1 MQPKGKLDPYRY
13 SIACKIQKL
22 LGTIDEIIAD
32 ALHNLLGNLKIFLW
46 SIDQLFNSLLE
57 AFNELW
63 SIIKDLE

>member
-32 ALHNLLGNLKIFLW
+32 ALHNLASGQF
-46 SIDQLFNSLLE
+46 
-57 AFNELW
+57 
-63 SIIKDLE
+63 KDLSMDN